1 MRKYLKLA
9 VLMSISAFLVA
20 ATSNDQKVG
29 KAKIPFKSNS
39 ESVVKGIQFQLN
51 YDSSDLEFKGCQ
63 DTQNQ
68 FGSDFIFKC
77 EDKSSEGRVIVLAF
91 SMQGSEITNELL
103 NSIEFD
109 FEGNG
114 VVELTGVIVAND
126 EGQDVHAN
134 YNLPKT
140 IEVNNYSPM
149 KTTLRNAYP
158 NPFNPVTNI
167 DFDLAQAG
175 DVSLI
180 IYNLKGQQVS
190 VIHNGYL
197 DAKAHSFKWDASNMA
212 SGKYLAR
219 VIAPNYTQEIKL
231 TLLK

>member
-1 MRKYLKLA
+1 MKKYFNFMA
-9 VLMSISAFLVA
+9 LMVVSTFLVA
-20 ATSNDQKVG
+20 ASSTDQKAG
-29 KAKIPFKSNS
+29 KAKIPFKSNG
-39 ESVVKGIQFQLN
+39 ENVVKGIQFQLN
-51 YDSSDLEFKGCQ
+51 YDSNDLEFKGCQ

-77 EDKSSEGRVIVLAF
+77 ENKSNEGKVIVLAF

-109 FEGNG
+109 FDGNG
-114 VVELTGVIVAND
+114 TVELSGIIIAD
-126 EGQDVHAN
+126 DQGQDVHSN

-140 IEVNNYSPM
+140 IEVNTYTPM
-149 KTTLRNAYP
+149 KTVLQNAYP

-167 DFDLAQAG
+167 DFDLSQSG

-180 IYNLKGQQVS
+180 VYNLKGQEVA
-190 VIHNGYL
+190 VIHNGFL
-197 DAKAHSFKWDASNMA
+197 DAKSHSFKWDASNMA

>member
-1 MRKYLKLA
+1 MKKYFNVLTLMA
-9 VLMSISAFLVA
+9 VSTFLIA
-20 ATSNDQKVG
+20 ASSTDQKVG
-29 KAKIPFKSNS
+29 KTKIPFKGNS
-39 ESVVKGIQFQLN
+39 EAVVKGIQFQLN
-51 YDSSDLEFKGCQ
+51 YDSNDLEFKGCQ

-77 EDKSSEGRVIVLAF
+77 ENSSEGKVIVLAF

-114 VVELTGVIVAND
+114 VVELSGVIVAD
-126 EGQDVHAN
+126 DQGQDIEGQFD
-134 YNLPKT
+134 LPTT
-140 IEVNNYSPM
+140 IEVNNYAPM
-149 KTTLRNAYP
+149 KTSLRNAYP

-180 IYNLKGQQVS
+180 VYNLKGQQVA

-197 DAKAHSFKWDASNMA
+197 DAKSHSFKWDASNMA

>member
-1 MRKYLKLA
+1 MVLLA
-9 VLMSISAFLVA
+9 MSAFLVA
-20 ATSNDQKVG
+20 ASSSNQKAG
-29 KAKIPFKSNS
+29 KAKIPFKGNA
-39 ESVVKGIQFQLN
+39 ESVVKGIQFNLN
-51 YDSSDLEFKGCQ
+51 YDTNDLEFKGCQ

-68 FGSDFIFKC
+68 FGSDFIFEC
-77 EDKSSEGRVIVLAF
+77 NDKSNEGKVIVLAF
-91 SMQGSEITNELL
+91 SLQGSEITDELL

-114 VVELTGVIVAND
+114 VVELSGVIVAD
-126 EGQDVHAN
+126 GQGQDVVAN

-140 IEVNNYSPM
+140 IEVNNYAPV
-149 KTTLRNAYP
+149 KTALKNAYP

-167 DFDLAQAG
+167 DFDLAKSG

-180 IYNLKGQQVS
+180 VYNLKGQQVA
-190 VIHNGYL
+190 VLHNGYL

-219 VIAPNYTQEIKL
+219 LIAPNYTEEIKL